1 VTFQAEDAES
11 AILRAEF
18 PDKLRPLFQPHRY
31 KILHGGRGGSKS
43 WGAARALLIKGV
55 LSPLRILCGRE
66 VMKTLRDS
74 VHQLLV
80 DQIAI
85 LGLDG
90 FYTVTKESI
99 VGLNGTQ
106 VAFTGL
112 RAITAANIK
121 SFEGVD
127 IAWLE
132 EAHSISSKSWSVLI
146 PTIRKEGS
154 ELWLTFNPELDTD
167 NTWVRFVENT
177 PPDSVVIEINW
188 RDNPWFTKIL
198 DQERR
203 HCKATEDEETYN
215 NIWEGKPRTVM
226 PGAIYAP
233 QVISMVKSKRYR
245 PVPYDPRLL
254 VHTIWDLG
262 WNDQT
267 SIIFAQKLR
276 NELMVIDYLEA
287 SFLTLA
293 DWVKVL
299 DKLPYAWG
307 TDYLPWDGGATSR
320 QTGKSDKLIL
330 RGLGRKS
337 VKSSNQLANAA
348 ETRIKSAR
356 TMFPRVYL
364 DNTMAEPFEVGEL
377 VVTRGCGRLMECLKR
392 YRRIIPTTTDEPS
405 TPMHDEFSHG
415 CDAYG
420 EMAMVVDKM
429 KNANE
434 AEIPKTEEWGQ
445 SIEGFM

>member
-1 VTFQAEDAES
+1 MSETPIPEGV
-11 AILRAEF
+11 LNAEF
-18 PDKLRPLFQPHRY
+18 PSKLRPLFKPHRY
-31 KILHGGRGGSKS
+31 KILFGGRGGSKS
-43 WGAARALLIKGV
+43 WGAARAILIKGV
-55 LSPLRILCGRE
+55 QSPTRVLCARE
-66 VMKTLRDS
+66 IMKTLRDS

-80 DQIAI
+80 DQIAL
-85 LGLDG
+85 LGLED
-90 FYTVTKESI
+90 FYTVTNDAI
-99 VGLNGTQ
+99 TGINGTQ
-106 VAFTGL
+106 IVFTGL

-127 IAWLE
+127 ICWIE
-132 EAHSISSKSWSVLI
+132 EAQAVTAKSWGVLI

-203 HCKATEDEETYN
+203 HSKATEDEETYN

-226 PGAIYAP
+226 AGAIYAP
-233 QVISMVKSKRYR
+233 QVLSMVKSKRYR
-245 PVPYDPRLL
+245 SVPYDPRLL
-254 VHTIWDLG
+254 VHTVWDLG

-267 SIIFAQKLR
+267 SIIFVQKLR
-276 NELMVIDYLEA
+276 NEIMIIDYLEA
-287 SFLTLA
+287 SFLTLP

-299 DKLPYAWG
+299 DKLPYTWG
-307 TDYLPWDGGATSR
+307 TDWLPWDGGTTSR

-330 RGLGRKS
+330 KGLGRKS
-337 VKSSNQLANAA
+337 VRSSIQLSNANEA
-348 ETRIKSAR
+348 RIKSAR

-364 DNTMAEPFEVGEL
+364 DNTMESLFEVGDL

-392 YRRIIPTTTDEPS
+392 YRRNILKTTDEPS
-405 TPMHDEFSHG
+405 SPLHDTYSHAA
-415 CDAYG
+415 DAFG
-420 EMAMVVDKM
+420 ELALNIDQM
-429 KNANE
+429 KNENE
-434 AEIPKTEEWGQ
+434 TPPPVIEEWGQ
-445 SIEGFM
+445 AVKGVM